1 MADAT
6 VNGLTVLQADLLR
19 PWSGRW
25 TARVE
30 LDGGVSVGDR
40 AALRLLGVD
49 YAGTVR
55 EAGVIGGRGYALIVA
70 GAAGL
75 DRALGPQHYAGG
87 VSVRLLLQD
96 MLESLGEA
104 LAVTSAP
111 DVLARVLPAWTRPAG
126 VALDALDALADY
138 LGTTWRSLPDGTV
151 WVGSDTWTPTADEW
165 RLTAGDPGAGRLTL
179 AADVATFGPGDALDS
194 ASAYR
199 IRSVKHCVTPAS
211 ARSIVRLAV

>member
-1 MADAT
+1 MADAE
-6 VNGLTVLQADLLR
+6 VNGLTVLQGDLLR
-19 PWSGRW
+19 PYGGRW

-30 LDGGVSVGDR
+30 LDGGVSAGDR

-49 YAGTVR
+49 YTGTVR
-55 EAGVIGGRGYALIVA
+55 EAGVIGGRGYAIIVA
-70 GAAGL
+70 AAGL
-75 DRALGPQHYAGG
+75 DRALSAQHYAGG

-96 MLESLGEA
+96 TLESLGEA

-179 AADVATFGPGDALDS
+179 AADVATFGPGDSLDAAGS
-194 ASAYR
+194 YKV
-199 IRSVKHCVTPAS
+199 RSVKHCVTPAS